1 MILAVLTALAVTVA
15 VETPVIA
22 AVYRSQR
29 FRMAAVCILTTSIT
43 NVGMNTWLRSTAT
56 SYDQYV
62 HVGEACAV
70 LIEATVYALV
80 ARGRDVPKAMLASG
94 ASNALSYAA
103 GLVLL

>member
-22 AVYRSQR
+22 AVYRGQR
-29 FRMAAVCILTTSIT
+29 LRMAAVCILTTSIT
-43 NVGMNTWLRSTAT
+43 NVGMNTWLRSTAA

-62 HVGEACAV
+62 LVGEVCAV
-70 LIEATVYALV
+70 VVEAIVYALV
-80 ARGRDVPKAMLASG
+80 ARGRDVSKAMLASG
-94 ASNALSYAA
+94 AANALSYAA